1 MQITTWFIAKE
12 SDAEALASIVTTEEH
27 DPEEWPNLELPLIEM
42 ELMALFATLR
52 KSDDITVPSS
62 QGEPLVFEDEE
73 GLLVI
78 RVSDDFIQAL
88 ARVAPGKEAGLVET
102 WVENLDES
110 DQEPEDLAELLK
122 DMASF
127 ARESLKRRVPVL
139 SLSTF

>member
-12 SDAEALASIVTTEEH
+12 DEADAIASTVTTEEH
-27 DPEEWPNLELPLIEM
+27 DLEEWPNIELPLIEM

-52 KSDDITVPSS
+52 GSDDLTVTSS
-62 QGEPLVFEDEE
+62 QGEPFVFDEDE

-88 ARVAPGKEAGLVET
+88 ARISSGKEADIVET
-102 WVENLDES
+102 WAENMDSELD
-110 DQEPEDLAELLK
+110 PEELRELLA
-122 DMASF
+122 DMAEF
-127 ARESLKRRVPVL
+127 AREAVKKRVPVL